1 MKKQCISPNLQV
13 HFLQIEGGMLCGSI
27 DIVNN
32 NSNVITTDE
41 NNIESGAWTNKKG
54 NSIWDNMRENDEY

>member
-1 MKKQCISPNLQV
+1 MKKQYISPNLQV
-13 HFLQIEGGMLCGSI
+13 HVLQIEGGMLCGSI

-41 NNIESGAWTNKKG
+41 NNIEDGAWTNKKE
-54 NSIWDNMRENDEY
+54 SFDWEE

>member
-1 MKKQCISPNLQV
+1 MKKQYISPNLQV

-32 NSNVITTDE
+32 GNNDITDSGNNS
-41 NNIESGAWTNKKG
+41 ESGAWTNKKE
-54 NSIWDNMRENDEY
+54 SFDWEE

>member
-1 MKKQCISPNLQV
+1 MKKQYISPNLQV

-32 NSNVITTDE
+32 GNVITDSG
-41 NNIESGAWTNKKG
+41 NNLEGGAWTNKKE
-54 NSIWDNMRENDEY
+54 SFDWEE

>member
-1 MKKQCISPNLQV
+1 MKKQYISPNLQV

-32 NSNVITTDE
+32 GSEITDSG
-41 NNIESGAWTNKKG
+41 NNLEGGAWTNKKE
-54 NSIWDNMRENDEY
+54 SFDWEE